1 MTDVSIKLQQSSDDY
16 DNLVSK
22 TSQQLQELQ
31 DRLDDSNHQNW
42 QIQNSLKVKSEAVQT
57 LKHQLVKSIDERTSL
72 TNSINYKQK
81 TIEDLTTKL
90 RFLELEVR
98 FLLVNVSVML
108 LQNLVHREDLNREKN
123 DREQIHSTLTDKL
136 EKAEVEMK
144 ELEDQKTGLETQV
157 TMIIFYRQ
165 VCYIVNFRN
174 GSMHAH

>member
-1 MTDVSIKLQQSSDDY
+1 MADISIKLQQSSDDY
-16 DNLVSK
+16 DKLVSK

-72 TNSINYKQK
+72 TNGINYKQK

-157 TMIIFYRQ
+157 TMIIVYRQ

>member
-1 MTDVSIKLQQSSDDY
+1 MTDISIKLQQSSDDY

-42 QIQNSLKVKSEAVQT
+42 QIQNSLKVKSESVQT

-157 TMIIFYRQ
+157 TSMIIFY
-165 VCYIVNFRN
+165 
-174 GSMHAH
+174 SMLIH